1 MQRTPCSKAAIAPP
15 RLGAILSGSTTGEAE
30 DRVLSARGEMQPD
43 AKQRIAEIERRQKAI
58 REKLGPSGSS
68 ISVRTS
74 IDIDTYDR
82 HRDKLR
88 RGAHARADGPAL
100 VGARG
105 NGRGSIWR
113 SQSAVVPSA
122 SNLWVIV
129 RSEQRLQQMFFP
141 DGVRFDGKGLVGTGT
156 TLPGFQL
163 LEPVSQDKNE
173 LVDQSGAS
181 WNRVAGWLRQVDRVK
196 GSPRFRPIA
205 SRRAGE
211 QKQESRNGNPVQI
224 PLCVAAIERVDIR
237 RGTDSD

>member
-173 LVDQSGAS
+173 LVDQSGRQLEPRGWLAAASRSRKGKPEIQTYSFTAS
-181 WNRVAGWLRQVDRVK
+181 WGTKARVTEW
-196 GSPRFRPIA
+196 
-205 SRRAGE
+205 
-211 QKQESRNGNPVQI
+211 ES
-224 PLCVAAIERVDIR
+224 
-237 RGTDSD
+237 GTDSAVCCRDRTRRYPARDRQ